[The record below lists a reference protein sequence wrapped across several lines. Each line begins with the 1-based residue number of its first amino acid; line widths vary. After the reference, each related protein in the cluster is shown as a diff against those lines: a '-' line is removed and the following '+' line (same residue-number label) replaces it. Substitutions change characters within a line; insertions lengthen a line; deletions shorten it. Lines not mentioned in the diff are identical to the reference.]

1 MSLALGPA
9 CEERPGM
16 AADKDAA
23 ARFARDF
30 GYLDKFL
37 KGIQEF
43 AATQGGERGERLQA
57 LLVGEPERWSEVR
70 ALLEGKAVSASAPVA
85 TKPVKQTSPSGEA
98 TADSPNPAPTSP
110 SRPAGTEA
118 TVGRSLRDR
127 REATNQDG
135 ANRVS
140 ESGGGSGLTV
150 GRLLVDRRSS

>member
-9 CEERPGM
+9 CAERPGM
-16 AADKDAA
+16 AAEKDAA

-43 AATQGGERGERLQA
+43 ASTQTGERGERLQA
-57 LLVGEPERWSEVR
+57 LLAGEPERWGEVR
-70 ALLEGKAVSASAPVA
+70 ALLEGKAVSASSSQSSEAP
-85 TKPVKQTSPSGEA
+85 KPASQPAGESYA
-98 TADSPNPAPTSP
+98 SSDPAPTAASK
-110 SRPAGTEA
+110 PAGAEA

-127 REATNQDG
+127 RETSHQDD
-135 ANRVS
+135 ASRVS
-140 ESGGGSGLTV
+140 EAGGSSGLTV